1 MFLANIA
8 STAAAAGLSTET
20 TFKQAIKQ
28 LTLAVNVCRSN
39 STNVSWGP
47 ICSPLKN
54 MPNSKRLAHF
64 LELVGIRDQVD
75 DAPSDTLS
83 EAASKTSSGESKS
96 NQSNPELQLT
106 VLDKKIKDAETES
119 SQSLLLFENL
129 RTRLE
134 GSFNVLT
141 DHHNT
146 THANQ
151 AEILNVM
158 QELMNIQRSG
168 GSGGGGSGGGTH
180 AVQPDPSL
188 PSPLEGLAVVVVE
201 EEVEEENV
209 AAEKK
214 EEEEKEEEEE
224 EEEKEESG
232 GTHAVQLDPSL
243 SSPLE
248 GLAEVVVEVE
258 VEEENVAAEK
268 KEEEEKEEEE
278 EEEEEKD
285 EEEKEEVNK
294 SKEEAAAPVAPVAPA
309 APAAPAA
316 SAAPGVDALAA
327 KQQKSAVSVDE
338 NNFNN

>member
-39 STNVSWGP
+39 STNVSWEL
-47 ICSPLKN
+47 ICLPLKN

-64 LELVGIRDQVD
+64 LELVGIREQVD
-75 DAPSDTLS
+75 EAPSDMLS
-83 EAASKTSSGESKS
+83 EATSKTSSGESKS

-188 PSPLEGLAVVVVE
+188 
-201 EEVEEENV
+201 
-209 AAEKK
+209 
-214 EEEEKEEEEE
+214 
-224 EEEKEESG
+224 
-232 GTHAVQLDPSL
+232 

-248 GLAEVVVEVE
+248 VRAEVVVEVE

-316 SAAPGVDALAA
+316 SAASAASAAPGVDALAA